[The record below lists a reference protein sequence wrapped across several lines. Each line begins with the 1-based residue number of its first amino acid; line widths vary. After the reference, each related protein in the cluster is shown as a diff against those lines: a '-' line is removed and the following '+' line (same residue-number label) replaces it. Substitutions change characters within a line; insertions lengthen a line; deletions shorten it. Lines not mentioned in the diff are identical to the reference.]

1 MLLLKNDFA
10 LFREL
15 FGFDF
20 SDIEK
25 KLDIDCF
32 SCITDY
38 SAIEKPEL
46 MYNKNVSEKIRALS
60 TSLENTADVDGFF
73 KAVTDF
79 YRDFGVGAFGLNKA
93 FRLETQNENDICLIP
108 INNMD
113 KVMLSDIV
121 GYEIQKKKLV
131 DNTRAFVS
139 GKKANNV
146 LLYGDSGTGKST
158 SIKAIVNEFYEDGLR
173 MIEIYKH
180 QFKYLSKVIA
190 KIKNR
195 NYKFIIYMDDLS
207 FEDFETDYKFLKAV
221 IEGGVETRPDN
232 VLIYATSN
240 RRHLIKE
247 TQGDMDDMERVN
259 DMHHSDTV
267 EEKLSLAY
275 RFGVTINY
283 SRPTR
288 EEFFNIVSELADKN
302 GIKTQ
307 KDELLKEAFKWQ
319 SAHGG
324 ISGRTA
330 EQFIKYVLGKG

>member
-1 MLLLKNDFA
+1 M
-10 LFREL
+10 
-15 FGFDF
+15 
-20 SDIEK
+20 
-25 KLDIDCF
+25 
-32 SCITDY
+32 
-38 SAIEKPEL
+38 
-46 MYNKNVSEKIRALS
+46 
-60 TSLENTADVDGFF
+60 
-73 KAVTDF
+73 
-79 YRDFGVGAFGLNKA
+79 
-93 FRLETQNENDICLIP
+93 
-108 INNMD
+108 
-113 KVMLSDIV
+113 
-121 GYEIQKKKLV
+121 
-131 DNTRAFVS
+131 
-139 GKKANNV
+139 
-146 LLYGDSGTGKST
+146 
-158 SIKAIVNEFYEDGLR
+158 
-173 MIEIYKH
+173 
-180 QFKYLSKVIA
+180 
-190 KIKNR
+190 
-195 NYKFIIYMDDLS
+195 
-207 FEDFETDYKFLKAV
+207 KAV